1 MSKIAFPETANYCPQ
16 EEAITLRFLERPNKA
31 DKEALPEEE
40 ASAFCIF
47 IML

>member
-31 DKEALPEEE
+31 DKETLPDEETG
-40 ASAFCIF
+40 AFVAF
-47 IML
+47 IAF